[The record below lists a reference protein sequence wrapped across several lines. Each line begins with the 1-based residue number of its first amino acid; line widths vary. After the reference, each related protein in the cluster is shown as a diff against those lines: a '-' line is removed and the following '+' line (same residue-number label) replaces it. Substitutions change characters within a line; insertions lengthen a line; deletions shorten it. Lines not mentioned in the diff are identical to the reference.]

1 MFKTSATLKRDAKHM
16 LKGRWK
22 DAILLNIV
30 PSLLKVFSVWI
41 ISIVL
46 AGGVFLALVLGS
58 VITDEGTVS
67 PRTEQ
72 VGGDIYDNGDLEGDD
87 FDSLLEESE
96 DNFVNSSGNAGSSI
110 WSALISILIGF
121 MTIGISF
128 TFIEIYRDPTRKIT
142 PMADQFRMF
151 NGKDFVPLFL
161 IQLLMTVFTAL
172 WSILFVIP
180 GIIKSYSYSQSFYI
194 YKDLSEHTET
204 TSVSATSYITE
215 SRALMNGHKG
225 RLFYI
230 DLSFI
235 GWHIVCWLTL
245 GLGYFV
251 LYPYINA
258 TKAAFYRDL
267 SKDRYTAAAANATN
281 TDEAEWTNF

>member
-1 MFKTSATLKRDAKHM
+1 M

-22 DAILLNIV
+22 DAILLNLV
-30 PSLLKVFSVWI
+30 PSLLKVLSVWLI
-41 ISIVL
+41 TIVI

-67 PRTEQ
+67 PKTEQ
-72 VGGDIYDNGDLEGDD
+72 FGGDVYDNGDLEGDD
-87 FDSLLEESE
+87 FDKLLEES
-96 DNFVNSSGNAGSSI
+96 DDDFVNSSSNDSGSSL
-110 WSALISILIGF
+110 WSALIGIIISF

-128 TFIEIYRDPTRKIT
+128 TFIEVYRDPTRKIS

-161 IQLLMTVFTAL
+161 VQLFTTIFTSL
-172 WSILFVIP
+172 WTLLFIIP
-180 GIIKSYSYSQSFYI
+180 GIVKSYSYSQSFYI

-204 TSVSATSYITE
+204 ASVGATSYITE

-251 LYPYINA
+251 LFPYINA

-267 SKDRYTAAAANATN
+267 SKDRYTAAAASANNAT
-281 TDEAEWTNF
+281 TDETEWTNF

>member
-1 MFKTSATLKRDAKHM
+1 MFKTSATLKRDAKQM

-22 DAILLNIV
+22 DAILLNLV
-30 PSLLKVFSVWI
+30 PSLLKVLSVWLI
-41 ISIVL
+41 TIVI

-67 PRTEQ
+67 PKTEQ
-72 VGGDIYDNGDLEGDD
+72 FGGDVYDNGDLDGDD
-87 FDSLLEESE
+87 FDKLLEES
-96 DNFVNSSGNAGSSI
+96 DDDIVSPSSNSGSGI
-110 WSALISILIGF
+110 WSALIGVLISF

-128 TFIEIYRDPTRKIT
+128 TFIEVYRNPNRKIS

-161 IQLLMTVFTAL
+161 VQLFTTIFTYL
-172 WSILFVIP
+172 WSLLFLVP
-180 GIIKSYSYSQSFYI
+180 GIIKSYAYSQSFYI

-204 TSVSATSYITE
+204 ASVGATSYITE

-235 GWHIVCWLTL
+235 GWHMVCWLTL

-251 LYPYINA
+251 LFPYINA

-267 SKDRYTAAAANATN
+267 SKDRYTASANNAT
-281 TDEAEWTNF
+281 TDETEWTSF